1 MFQRSKPIFQRSKPI
16 SALLLATA
24 LAAAPGCGKKDMVPE
39 GEDLA
44 GGGGDNPDLAGG
56 GGPMP
61 DLSMP
66 AGAVDLTGVWAVRV
80 VNAQDFESQLLGKDT
95 VYVTT
100 LLRADIKQSG
110 KMTTGRNKA
119 CSVELTPFKGNQTIY
134 PDAALAAIPEEMA
147 VSMIGGDGGVGST
160 FTPQRRVQLVG
171 WTAKANPETE
181 ELPKDAK
188 DPRVVDAD
196 MDKKPGVT
204 LKIDGLVKGEVY
216 AVNRSIVEVNAKI
229 EGRDRVAGL
238 SRTVQAQ
245 VVLDAMPPL
254 LKSEVKTT
262 PNPDASKSTYTMVRL
277 PAGSDTC
284 DYIKKNKDALFK

>member
-1 MFQRSKPIFQRSKPI
+1 MFQRSKPI

-24 LAAAPGCGKKDMVPE
+24 LAAAPGCGKKDMMSD

-44 GGGGDNPDLAGG
+44 GGGGDNPDMAQT
-56 GGPMP
+56 GPMP
-61 DLSMP
+61 DLSTP
-66 AGAVDLTGVWAVRV
+66 VGAVDLTGVWAIRV

-100 LLRADIKQSG
+100 LLRADVKQSG
-110 KMTTGRNKA
+110 KMTMGRNKA

-134 PDAALAAIPEEMA
+134 PDAALAAIPEETA

-171 WTAKANPETE
+171 WAARANPETE

-188 DPRVVDAD
+188 DARVVDAD

-204 LKIDGLVKGEVY
+204 LKIEGGLVKGEVY
-216 AVNRSIVEVNAKI
+216 VVNRSIVDVSAKI
-229 EGRDRVAGL
+229 EGRDRVAGR
-238 SRTVQAQ
+238 SHTVQLQ

-277 PAGSDTC
+277 PAGNDTC